1 MEAHDEQDG
10 PNGEVA
16 KPSCIRW
23 VLTSYYNVVHKIR
36 WGLLLIC
43 VAGFI
48 VTAIYASSLTLPT
61 SSDVRLLDADSSQ
74 FEVNYEW
81 RVNLLSEVLLKQGGS
96 SGYVIWGV
104 VPADTGNH
112 LNPGT

>member
-1 MEAHDEQDG
+1 MEAHDEEDG
-10 PNGEVA
+10 PDGEEA
-16 KPSCIRW
+16 KPSCIRR
-23 VLTSYYNVVHKIR
+23 VLTSYYNLVHKIR
-36 WGLLLIC
+36 WGLLLVC